1 MTDEKYLELVPKRIC
16 ESEINDSLVTILYIK
31 KPTFIEK
38 MFFRKLINKPHK
50 IDLDEIGS
58 FIWEEINASISVKEI
73 IKLAKEKFDEKIEP
87 AENRVVQFIRQMHS
101 TKLIM
106 LFEKQV
112 SDK

>member
-1 MTDEKYLELVPKRIC
+1 MTDEEYLKLIPKRIC
-16 ESEINDSLVTILYIK
+16 EDEENDGIVTVLYFK

-38 MFFRKLINKPHK
+38 LFFRKMLNKPYK

-58 FIWEEINASISVKEI
+58 FIWGKINALLNVKEI
-73 IKLAKEKFDEKIEP
+73 VKLAKEHFGEKIEP
-87 AENRVVQFIRQMHS
+87 AEDRVVQFMKQMYS

-112 SDK
+112 NE